1 VNRRAFLTLTGI
13 ATALSAVNTMR
24 EHGLAKLPV
33 VDDDRALK
41 GYVRLENIM
50 ERVLRQ
56 RAPLAHAVDEGR

>member
-24 EHGLAKLPV
+24 EHSLAKLPV

-41 GYVRLENIM
+41 GYVRLENM